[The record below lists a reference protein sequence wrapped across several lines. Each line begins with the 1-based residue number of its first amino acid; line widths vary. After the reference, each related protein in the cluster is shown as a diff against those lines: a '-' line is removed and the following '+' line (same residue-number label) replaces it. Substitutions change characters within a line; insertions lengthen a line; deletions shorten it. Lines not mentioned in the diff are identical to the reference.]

1 MVDNPKNCVYTP
13 PVATLQGER
22 QTKSRAVAQSGS
34 ALAWGARGRG
44 FESRLPD
51 EIKGSAMVTT
61 AAEPFCFIF
70 TRGNRTHD
78 PAAKGEWAANA
89 SGMSRPC
96 AAGTPPG
103 GKPVRAAG
111 GG

>member
-51 EIKGSAMVTT
+51 EIKRSAMVHPLLSVSALYIQMRDSNTRPRSKGGSVFACFT
-61 AAEPFCFIF
+61 GYAE
-70 TRGNRTHD
+70 TGW
-78 PAAKGEWAANA
+78 AAKTADG
-89 SGMSRPC
+89 
-96 AAGTPPG
+96 
-103 GKPVRAAG
+103 
-111 GG
+111 

>member
-13 PVATLQGER
+13 PVATLQGKR

-51 EIKGSAMVTT
+51 LENPLPQQT
-61 AAEPFCFIF
+61 E
-70 TRGNRTHD
+70 
-78 PAAKGEWAANA
+78 
-89 SGMSRPC
+89 
-96 AAGTPPG
+96 AGFF
-103 GKPVRAAG
+103 V
-111 GG
+111 

>member
-1 MVDNPKNCVYTP
+1 MVDNPKNCVYTS

-51 EIKGSAMVTT
+51 EKKGGSI
-61 AAEPFCFIF
+61 EPPFFAYSRNNGYQGQAGQAQ
-70 TRGNRTHD
+70 TLGNLNFHI
-78 PAAKGEWAANA
+78 
-89 SGMSRPC
+89 
-96 AAGTPPG
+96 
-103 GKPVRAAG
+103 
-111 GG
+111 

>member
-13 PVATLQGER
+13 PVATLRGER

-70 TRGNRTHD
+70 TRGNRTPD
-78 PAAKGEWAANA
+78 PAAKGDPSPPVKQA
-89 SGMSRPC
+89 
-96 AAGTPPG
+96 TPRQG
-103 GKPVRAAG
+103 GRRKLPTDEI
-111 GG
+111 

>member
-1 MVDNPKNCVYTP
+1 MVDNPKNCVYTS

-51 EIKGSAMVTT
+51 VNKTRKERQFYDCRSFFFSGLYVKSGHRATFEI
-61 AAEPFCFIF
+61 
-70 TRGNRTHD
+70 
-78 PAAKGEWAANA
+78 
-89 SGMSRPC
+89 RPLYMPC
-96 AAGTPPG
+96 ICPL
-103 GKPVRAAG
+103 
-111 GG
+111 

>member
-51 EIKGSAMVTT
+51 EIKGSAKVIT
-61 AAEPFCFIF
+61 AAEPFCFVIQMRDSNTRPRSKGGFGFACF
-70 TRGNRTHD
+70 TGYAETGW
-78 PAAKGEWAANA
+78 AAKTADG
-89 SGMSRPC
+89 
-96 AAGTPPG
+96 
-103 GKPVRAAG
+103 
-111 GG
+111 

>member
-51 EIKGSAMVTT
+51 EIKTLSNGSS
-61 AAEPFCFIF
+61 AAERFCFVSSNAGF
-70 TRGNRTHD
+70 EHATPQQRGIRLRLFHRLRRDRVGGENLAI
-78 PAAKGEWAANA
+78 PA
-89 SGMSRPC
+89 
-96 AAGTPPG
+96 
-103 GKPVRAAG
+103 V
-111 GG
+111 